1 VYSDGHKI
9 KDRISI
15 WNRKNIMPEK
25 PARYKVRTK
34 LWLHDQEGNVIFGMG
49 RTKMLEAIE
58 QCGSI
63 SAAAKELKMSY
74 RAVWARIKA
83 TEERLGGQPLLIC
96 SKGGVSGGGATLTPF
111 AKDLIK
117 QYRALRKGV
126 LSQSDRLYKKLC
138 EPLIGE

>member
-1 VYSDGHKI
+1 
-9 KDRISI
+9 
-15 WNRKNIMPEK
+15 MPEK

-34 LWLHDQEGNVIFGMG
+34 LWLHDDEGNVIFGMG

-74 RAVWARIKA
+74 RAVWARIRA
-83 TEERLGGQPLLIC
+83 TEERLGGKSLLIR
-96 SKGGVSGGGATLTPF
+96 SKGGASGGGATLTPF
-111 AKDLIK
+111 AKDLVK

-126 LSQSDRLYKKLC
+126 LSQSDKLYKKFC
-138 EPLIGE
+138 EPLIDK

>member
-1 VYSDGHKI
+1 MYLDEVKEI
-9 KDRISI
+9 IILDRDTC
-15 WNRKNIMPEK
+15 MPEK
-25 PARYKVRTK
+25 SARYKVRTK
-34 LWLHDQEGNVIFGMG
+34 LWLHDEEGNVIFGMG

-58 QCGSI
+58 RCGSI

-126 LSQSDRLYKKLC
+126 LSQSDKLYKKLC
-138 EPLIGE
+138 GPLIEK